1 MTKKRVFVSG
11 CFDMLHS
18 GHIRFLEKAAKYGDV
33 YLALGSDR
41 TLIGLKGRP
50 PVTTEQERKYMLEAV
65 RHVKRCL
72 ISRGTGILDFTD
84 ELKQVKPDIFIVN
97 EEGNTPAKAELCQ
110 RLGIK
115 YVVLQRDPH
124 EGLPARSTTSLRQE
138 CQIPYRLDLAG
149 GWLDQPFISKHGAG
163 PVLTISIE
171 PTLEF
176 NERSGMAS
184 STRRR
189 AIELW
194 QTDLPK
200 DDRDKLA
207 RMLFSY
213 ENPPGT
219 VQFSG
224 SQDSIGIVFPGL
236 NRLDYRGAFWP
247 VKITSVDNEDVLAWL
262 EQHLRLVPLGPRKSG
277 FDVFK
282 GKRITPGRV
291 RALAVAADACWQA
304 VLSRDL
310 EAFGR
315 DFRASFEAQVSLFP
329 AMSDPKVR
337 ATIRQ
342 FAGSALGWKLSG
354 AGGGGY
360 LVLVTKNELP
370 GAIKLKI
377 RRTDR

>member
-1 MTKKRVFVSG
+1 MTKKKVFVSG

-18 GHIRFLEKAAKYGDV
+18 GHIRFLERAAKHGDV
-33 YLALGSDR
+33 HVALGSDR
-41 TLIGLKGRP
+41 TLIGLKGRA
-50 PVTTEQERKYMLEAV
+50 PVTTEKERKYMLESV
-65 RHVKRCL
+65 RHVKQCI
-72 ISRGTGILDFTD
+72 ISRGTGIMDFVD
-84 ELKQVKPDIFIVN
+84 ELKRLKPDIFIVN

-115 YVVLQRDPH
+115 YVVLQRNPH

-149 GWLDQPFISKHGAG
+149 GWLDQPFVSKHGAG
-163 PVLTISIE
+163 PVLTICLE

-194 QTDLPK
+194 QTDLPD
-200 DDRDKLA
+200 DDRHKLA

-247 VKITSVDNEDVLAWL
+247 AKITSVDNEDMLAWL

-291 RALAVAADACWQA
+291 RALATAAAACWQA
-304 VLSRDL
+304 ILKRNLD
-310 EAFGR
+310 AFGCHVR
-315 DFRASFEAQVSLFP
+315 ESFEAQVALFP
-329 AMSDPKVR
+329 AMSDRKVR
-337 ATIRQ
+337 ATVRQ
-342 FAGSALGWKLSG
+342 YAGPALGWKLSG

-360 LVLVTKNELP
+360 LVLVTNDELP
-370 GAIKLKI
+370 GSIKLKI
-377 RRTDR
+377 RRTEH

>member
-1 MTKKRVFVSG
+1 
-11 CFDMLHS
+11 
-18 GHIRFLEKAAKYGDV
+18 
-33 YLALGSDR
+33 
-41 TLIGLKGRP
+41 
-50 PVTTEQERKYMLEAV
+50 
-65 RHVKRCL
+65 
-72 ISRGTGILDFTD
+72 
-84 ELKQVKPDIFIVN
+84 
-97 EEGNTPAKAELCQ
+97 
-110 RLGIK
+110 
-115 YVVLQRDPH
+115 
-124 EGLPARSTTSLRQE
+124 
-138 CQIPYRLDLAG
+138 
-149 GWLDQPFISKHGAG
+149 
-163 PVLTISIE
+163 
-171 PTLEF
+171 
-176 NERSGMAS
+176 
-184 STRRR
+184 
-189 AIELW
+189 LW

-247 VKITSVDNEDVLAWL
+247 AKITSVDNEDVLAWL

-315 DFRASFEAQVSLFP
+315 DFRASFEGQVSLFP

-342 FAGSALGWKLSG
+342 FAGSVLGWKLSG

>member
-1 MTKKRVFVSG
+1 
-11 CFDMLHS
+11 
-18 GHIRFLEKAAKYGDV
+18 
-33 YLALGSDR
+33 
-41 TLIGLKGRP
+41 
-50 PVTTEQERKYMLEAV
+50 
-65 RHVKRCL
+65 
-72 ISRGTGILDFTD
+72 
-84 ELKQVKPDIFIVN
+84 
-97 EEGNTPAKAELCQ
+97 
-110 RLGIK
+110 
-115 YVVLQRDPH
+115 
-124 EGLPARSTTSLRQE
+124 
-138 CQIPYRLDLAG
+138 
-149 GWLDQPFISKHGAG
+149 
-163 PVLTISIE
+163 VLTICIE

-194 QTDLPK
+194 QMDLPK
-200 DDRDKLA
+200 DDRHKLA
-207 RMLFSY
+207 RILFSY

-247 VKITSVDNEDVLAWL
+247 AKITSVDNEDVLTWL
-262 EQHLRLVPLGPRKSG
+262 QQHLRLVLLGPRKSE

-291 RALAVAADACWQA
+291 RSLAVAADACWQA
-304 VLSRDL
+304 ILKRDL
-310 EAFGR
+310 EAFGCQ
-315 DFRASFEAQVSLFP
+315 FRASFEAQVGLFP
-329 AMSDPKVR
+329 AMSSRKVR

-342 FAGSALGWKLSG
+342 YAGAALGWKLSG

-360 LVLVTKNELP
+360 LVLVTKDELP

-377 RRTDR
+377 RRPDR

>member
-1 MTKKRVFVSG
+1 
-11 CFDMLHS
+11 
-18 GHIRFLEKAAKYGDV
+18 
-33 YLALGSDR
+33 
-41 TLIGLKGRP
+41 
-50 PVTTEQERKYMLEAV
+50 
-65 RHVKRCL
+65 
-72 ISRGTGILDFTD
+72 
-84 ELKQVKPDIFIVN
+84 
-97 EEGNTPAKAELCQ
+97 
-110 RLGIK
+110 
-115 YVVLQRDPH
+115 
-124 EGLPARSTTSLRQE
+124 
-138 CQIPYRLDLAG
+138 
-149 GWLDQPFISKHGAG
+149 
-163 PVLTISIE
+163 
-171 PTLEF
+171 
-176 NERSGMAS
+176 
-184 STRRR
+184 
-189 AIELW
+189 
-194 QTDLPK
+194 
-200 DDRDKLA
+200 
-207 RMLFSY
+207 MLFSY

-247 VKITSVDNEDVLAWL
+247 AKITSVDNEDVLAWL